1 MVKTAKK
8 KNVNQDRKVGPVSG
22 GGPNPGDDQDHE
34 IGEDLAHVLEK
45 DVGPDLG
52 TDDLDREKDGHG
64 LVTDGHGLV
73 TAREGQDHADEVAPD
88 RKTENPD
95 VRDRDLEIIGI
106 KRVKS
111 LKSRVKR
118 GIQRRKKSHVITMQR
133 RLALRMPTAKKR
145 KALSTWKFQTLH
157 ES

>member
-8 KNVNQDRKVGPVSG
+8 KNVNQDRRVDPVSG
-22 GGPNPGDDQDHE
+22 EGLNPGDDQDLE
-34 IGEDLAHVLEK
+34 KGEDLARVLEK

-52 TDDLDREKDGHG
+52 TGDLDQGIDGHG
-64 LVTDGHGLV
+64 LGTDGLGPV